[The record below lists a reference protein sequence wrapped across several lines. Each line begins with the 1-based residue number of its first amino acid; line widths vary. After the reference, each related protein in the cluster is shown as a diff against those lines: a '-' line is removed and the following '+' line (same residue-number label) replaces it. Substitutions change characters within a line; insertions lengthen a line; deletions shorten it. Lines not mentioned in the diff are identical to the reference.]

1 MAKEYEI
8 RFMIAAALAGGF
20 KGAFS
25 SASDTMG
32 KLQQRLSG
40 FEKNSATLGAF
51 QKLQERVGQTSEKLV
66 TAREKVRVLSEEMR
80 STGTP
85 TAAMRKAF
93 TAANVEANK
102 LQERLTGQRV
112 ELGKLRT
119 SLSQAGVSTK
129 DFAAEQSR
137 LAAQAQRVQA
147 AQERLQRSQGAL
159 AATKKELSWSNI
171 RGDFMA
177 SAGLAVAMG
186 APVKVAA
193 GFEQGMARVAAVSG
207 ASEEEMK
214 ALAAQARQ
222 LGRDTQFK
230 ASEAAEGQE
239 LLARA
244 GFNTNEILNTMPAL
258 LDMAAAEGMGL
269 GQAAEIAGNVLRGFG
284 LEADQSTRVA
294 DVLAKASSASSTSIA
309 GIGESMKMVAPIA
322 AGLKIPFEEV
332 SAMIGVMGDAGIKG
346 SEAGT
351 ALRASLIR
359 LSKEPKQ
366 TEEALSKL
374 GIAARDSRGNLRTMP
389 SLMLALEERM
399 KGMGRAEKL
408 ENLSKIFGTEA
419 SAGML
424 ALMEAAKSGKLQK
437 MTQDMNDAEGA
448 AKGMADRMN
457 ATAQGAM
464 RRLGS
469 AVESLAIDVGD
480 ALLPAFTAGVER
492 LASWTGALSKFA
504 QAHPAVTKALVMGT
518 SALAAYKIGV
528 TAGRYAWLAAK
539 LPFLHARVLIDK
551 IRAATAL
558 SGRVS
563 LWAALKT
570 KALAAAQKAYNVVMR
585 IGRGLLDVG
594 RLVAYHAKQVI
605 VAAATKA
612 WTAAQWLWNA
622 AMNANPIGA
631 IIVGI
636 AAMVAAGWW
645 LYRNWDRVCSK
656 VSAAWDG
663 AYQLIIGGWERLKG
677 FVAGI
682 PAYISETLSGLAD
695 RIFEPFNTAFG
706 WIEGGIKRIREAW
719 SSFKAFFT
727 GDGGASND
735 NVAAANALFSEI
747 AVREAKAAVGK
758 ARGGIIRRPTFAL
771 LGERSRTEV
780 VVPTERPTLGIPL
793 WVAAG
798 EMMGMDFGGSSSV
811 SASEARTTY
820 APTFSIT
827 VHGGDDGVAA
837 KFEAIVRRVIRED
850 RERYERLNWG
860 TT

>member
-159 AATKKELSWSNI
+159 DATKKELSWSNI

-214 ALAAQARQ
+214 ALTAQARQ

-244 GFNTNEILNTMPAL
+244 GFSTNEILNTMPAL
-258 LDMAAAEGMGL
+258 LNMAAAEGMGL

-399 KGMGRAEKL
+399 KGMGEAEKL

-424 ALMEAAKSGKLQK
+424 ALMEAARSGKLQK

-594 RLVAYHAKQVI
+594 RLVAYHAKQVLI
-605 VAAATKA
+605 AAATKA

-645 LYRNWDRVCSK
+645 LYRNWD
-656 VSAAWDG
+656 G

-695 RIFEPFNTAFG
+695 RIFEPFKTAFG
-706 WIEGGIKRIREAW
+706 WIEGAIDRLKGAW

-727 GDGGASND
+727 GDGGTIEPEMAVKINAD
-735 NVAAANALFSEI
+735 AAAVNARFSRLAE
-747 AVREAKAAVGK
+747 GH

-811 SASEARTTY
+811 STSEARTTY